1 MGWGLGA
8 AQEAGRRR
16 DIWEQG
22 RWVWAPVPSGTPMCP
37 VFKTDPRVYPKE
49 ITYCELGV
57 GCIAVAVAVV

>member
-1 MGWGLGA
+1 M
-8 AQEAGRRR
+8 
-16 DIWEQG
+16 
-22 RWVWAPVPSGTPMCP
+22 WAPVPSGTPMCP